1 MLRKFPV
8 LANALNAKC
17 MRGIMLYYQRIAKS
31 TTIRNIFK
39 ALFKMQRF
47 AKVFNGFQPFT
58 IFEKGSMLN
67 VWQDSEF
74 FSALHDFTIC
84 L

>member
-17 MRGIMLYYQRIAKS
+17 MRGIMLYQRIAKS
-31 TTIRNIFK
+31 TTIRNKFK